1 MNPLVKN
8 VWICQ
13 RTLTIQRF
21 DGTTETVEPGDEV
34 PEAATW
40 PNRWC
45 YEDMGYI
52 KLVQRLAEIPE
63 PSALSEEHTKKSVE
77 YADASEGKEAAEA
90 SEENAELAELESGES
105 ETPEILEPAQPVEV
119 RTYRRRSPL
128 SRRKG

>member
-34 PEAATW
+34 PEADTW

-63 PSALSEEHTKKSVE
+63 PSALSEEPTEKSVE
-77 YADASEGKEAAEA
+77 YADVSEGKNAAEA
-90 SEENAELAELESGES
+90 SEENSELAELESG
-105 ETPEILEPAQPVEV
+105 IIEPAQPVEV
-119 RTYRRRSPL
+119 RTHRRRSPL